1 VAVRAWRAALA
12 HHQVGEGKPKRRF
25 RGLEER
31 LLIRYLWAMPPR
43 PKDKLCKK
51 SPKTRS
57 WRVPLLC
64 RFAAAALIGCIITP
78 PGNALANDSEAEV
91 GIGGLVLRKNAHVEM
106 RSEDLYVSAKE
117 IRVHYRFYNKSGSD
131 VRTIVA
137 FPLPEVTTGDDDER
151 RGLSELKFFTR
162 VNGVSVTTQI
172 EQRALVGGMDRT
184 DVLKRFRIPLD
195 PNASQ
200 DALDRLP
207 RDRWDEL
214 TKAGL
219 AAPSPTETRLTPLWT
234 LKTTYYWN
242 QTFPAK
248 KEIMIE
254 HRYRPIVGGAVPRDW
269 SGDWSVSEY
278 QKTYCIDREF
288 VRSAKQHKNSS
299 EQWISYI
306 LTTGGNWAGPIGEF
320 RLVVDKGDPS
330 NLVSFCADGVKKI
343 SPTEFEVRKKNFKPS
358 KDLNV
363 LILRV
368 READ

>member
-1 VAVRAWRAALA
+1 
-12 HHQVGEGKPKRRF
+12 
-25 RGLEER
+25 
-31 LLIRYLWAMPPR
+31 MPPR
-43 PKDKLCKK
+43 PKDKK

-57 WRVPLLC
+57 WRVSLLC

-117 IRVHYRFYNKSGSD
+117 IRVRYRFYNKSGSD

-137 FPLPEVTTGDDDER
+137 FPLPEVTTDDDGER

-162 VNGVSVTTQI
+162 VNGVPVTTQI
-172 EQRALVGGMDRT
+172 EQQALVGGMDRT

-207 RDRWDEL
+207 HERWGEL

-219 AAPSPTETRLTPLWT
+219 GKPTEIRLKPLWT

-254 HRYRPIVGGAVPRDW
+254 HRYVPITGGAVPRDW

>member
-1 VAVRAWRAALA
+1 MPEFSSPNGTSFVPFPL
-12 HHQVGEGKPKRRF
+12 QQDGCRR
-25 RGLEER
+25 RPYDRCR
-31 LLIRYLWAMPPR
+31 L
-43 PKDKLCKK
+43 
-51 SPKTRS
+51 T
-57 WRVPLLC
+57 RVPLPC

-91 GIGGLVLRKNAHVEM
+91 GVGGLVLRKNAHVEM
-106 RSEDLYVSAKE
+106 QSEDLYVSAKE
-117 IRVHYRFYNKSGSD
+117 ISVRYRFYNKSGSD

-137 FPLPEVTTGDDDER
+137 FPLPEVTTDDDDER

-162 VNGVSVTTQI
+162 VNGVPVTTQI
-172 EQRALVGGMDRT
+172 ERRALVGGMDRT
-184 DVLKRFRIPLD
+184 NVLERFRIPLD

-219 AAPSPTETRLTPLWT
+219 AAPWPTKISLKPLWT
-234 LKTTYYWN
+234 LKTAYYWN

-254 HRYRPIVGGAVPRDW
+254 HRYVPITGGAVPRDW

>member
-1 VAVRAWRAALA
+1 
-12 HHQVGEGKPKRRF
+12 
-25 RGLEER
+25 
-31 LLIRYLWAMPPR
+31 MPPR

-117 IRVHYRFYNKSGSD
+117 IRVRYRFYNKSGSD

-137 FPLPEVTTGDDDER
+137 FPLPEVSLDDDNDDER
-151 RGLSELKFFTR
+151 NGLTEYEFSTR
-162 VNGVSVTTQI
+162 VNGTAVTTQI
-172 EQRALVGGMDRT
+172 ERRALVGVMDRT
-184 DVLKRFRIPLD
+184 DVLKRFEIPLD

-207 RDRWDEL
+207 RDAWDKL
-214 TKAGL
+214 TRAGVVKTIQYKGK
-219 AAPSPTETRLTPLWT
+219 PTEKHLRPLWT
-234 LKTTYYWN
+234 LRTAYYWE

-248 KEIMIE
+248 KEITIE
-254 HRYRPIVGGAVPRDW
+254 HRYVPITGGAVPRDW

-343 SPTEFEVRKKNFKPS
+343 GPTEFEVRKKNFKPS

>member
-1 VAVRAWRAALA
+1 
-12 HHQVGEGKPKRRF
+12 
-25 RGLEER
+25 
-31 LLIRYLWAMPPR
+31 MPPL
-43 PKDKLCKK
+43 PKDKLFKK
-51 SPKTRS
+51 PKTRS
-57 WRVPLLC
+57 WRVSLLHRC
-64 RFAAAALIGCIITP
+64 AAAALIGCIIAP

-117 IRVHYRFYNKSGSD
+117 IRVRYLFYNKSGSD

-137 FPLPEVTTGDDDER
+137 FPLPEVTTDDDEP

-162 VNGVSVTTQI
+162 VNGIPVTTQI
-172 EQRALVGGMDRT
+172 ERRALVGGMDRT

-200 DALDRLP
+200 DALNRLP

-219 AAPSPTETRLTPLWT
+219 AAPSQYSETRLTPLWT

-254 HRYRPIVGGAVPRDW
+254 HRYVPITGGAVPRDW

-343 SPTEFEVRKKNFKPS
+343 SPTEFEVRKKNFVPS
-358 KDLNV
+358 KDLNI
-363 LILRV
+363 LILTSK
-368 READ
+368 